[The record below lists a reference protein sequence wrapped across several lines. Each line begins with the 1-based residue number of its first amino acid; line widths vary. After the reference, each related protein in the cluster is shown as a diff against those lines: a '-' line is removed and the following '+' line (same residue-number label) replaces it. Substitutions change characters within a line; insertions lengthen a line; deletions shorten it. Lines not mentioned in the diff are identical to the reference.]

1 MAGRSLKN
9 PREFKAVYSS
19 KNKAFGK
26 YFFVAWK
33 KAKSMSMRLG
43 LTVSSKVG
51 NSVTRNR
58 IKRVLR
64 EIVRANKKSF
74 PAAEVVITARVGAG
88 DISNEEVRKEIS
100 SLIKKVHA

>member
-19 KNKAFGK
+19 KLKAFGR

-33 KAKSMSMRLG
+33 KAERMRLG

-51 NSVTRNR
+51 NAVTRNR

-64 EIVRANKKSF
+64 EMVRANKKSF
-74 PAAEVVITARVGAG
+74 PAVDVVITARAGAG

-100 SLIKKVHA
+100 FLIKKVHA